1 MDTYQ
6 LGWNTALCAG
16 ISMTLTKEQQELLLL
31 IFKGINIPGE
41 HLEKFME
48 LKTAIKD
55 AKIE

>member
-1 MDTYQ
+1 
-6 LGWNTALCAG
+6 
-16 ISMTLTKEQQELLLL
+16 MTLTKEQQDMLLL

-55 AKIE
+55 AKLE

>member
-1 MDTYQ
+1 MDTDQ
-6 LGWNTALCAG
+6 LGWNIALCAS
-16 ISMTLTKEQQELLLL
+16 ISMTLTKEQQDMLLL

-48 LKTAIKD
+48 LKIAIKD